1 MLYTSILYLPGIPLM
16 THSFSQV
23 YKRIISCYPIY
34 NKIEFQKK
42 NNDFLNLKKKLG
54 TDILHPVK
62 YLMPN
67 VSTFSKLTQLVRLEW
82 LHYTEHYT
90 CCHLTQGSAQVYASE
105 LGAEVLSLSTWKQ
118 FVCHNDTV
126 TLSVICDHHFCES
139 CENENV
145 LTSDLHS
152 MKRKMI
158 FPHHAVILLFSSGWF
173 LAPSGAQ

>member
-1 MLYTSILYLPGIPLM
+1 MSSLHGFFLTVHLSQTWALCFLTLQNYLLPQRHSTSSVKSYPSMLYTSILYLPGIPLM

-42 NNDFLNLKKKLG
+42 NNDFLNLKKKLR

-105 LGAEVLSLSTWKQ
+105 LGAEVLSLST
-118 FVCHNDTV
+118 
-126 TLSVICDHHFCES
+126 
-139 CENENV
+139 
-145 LTSDLHS
+145 
-152 MKRKMI
+152 
-158 FPHHAVILLFSSGWF
+158 
-173 LAPSGAQ
+173 